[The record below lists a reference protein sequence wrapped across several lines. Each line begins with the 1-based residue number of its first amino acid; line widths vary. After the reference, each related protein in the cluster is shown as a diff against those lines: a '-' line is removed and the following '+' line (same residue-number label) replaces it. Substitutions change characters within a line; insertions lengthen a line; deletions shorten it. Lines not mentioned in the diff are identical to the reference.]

1 MKKII
6 VFCLSLLCVLHLTSI
21 EASDS
26 ASVSGGGFTLYGS
39 ISDTTLSG
47 SVSGKYASQTT
58 VSVWGYVYNADGTV
72 TYTTKN
78 YGSPYVSS
86 SYKSYGNYPIKWE
99 SGWARGELKNS
110 NAVETRKMIN

>member
-47 SVSGKYASQTT
+47 SVSGTYASQTT
-58 VSVWGYVYNADGTV
+58 VSVWGYVYNADGSTS
-72 TYTTKN
+72 YASAN

-86 SYKSYGNYPIKWE
+86 SYKSYGNYPIKWHC
-99 SGWARGELKNS
+99 GWARGDLKGSNS
-110 NAVETRKMIN
+110 VQTRKMIN